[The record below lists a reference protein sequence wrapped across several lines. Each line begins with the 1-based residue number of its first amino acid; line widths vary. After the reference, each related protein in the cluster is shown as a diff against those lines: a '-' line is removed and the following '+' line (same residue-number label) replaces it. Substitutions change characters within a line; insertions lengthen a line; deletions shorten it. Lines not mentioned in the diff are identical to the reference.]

1 MKLIKKFVTMICMV
15 CMMSSSLVVHASENG
30 MNDNQNQVMNYSVND
45 EIGFVLYKSPEA
57 DKSDVSQINLLA
69 SKKYTSDSYTGY
81 FYYKSNNDKISEH
94 TFTAKFSY
102 DGSIATCYDTSNS
115 IVMIDNDTNL
125 HPKAEN
131 EGRNNLTPTQ
141 VYGYITF
148 VLYNTDDSVN
158 TEVSVKI
165 YCNQDGDTWVN
176 RQG

>member
-1 MKLIKKFVTMICMV
+1 
-15 CMMSSSLVVHASENG
+15 
-30 MNDNQNQVMNYSVND
+30 
-45 EIGFVLYKSPEA
+45 
-57 DKSDVSQINLLA
+57 
-69 SKKYTSDSYTGY
+69 
-81 FYYKSNNDKISEH
+81 
-94 TFTAKFSY
+94 
-102 DGSIATCYDTSNS
+102 
-115 IVMIDNDTNL
+115 MIDNDTNL

-148 VLYNTDDSVN
+148 VLYNTDNSVN